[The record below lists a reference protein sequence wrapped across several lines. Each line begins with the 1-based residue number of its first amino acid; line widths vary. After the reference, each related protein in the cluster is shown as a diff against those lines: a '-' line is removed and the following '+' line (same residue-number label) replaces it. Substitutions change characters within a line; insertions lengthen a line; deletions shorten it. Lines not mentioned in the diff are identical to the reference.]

1 MRLNPTKQSH
11 IPPNIHKVMNH
22 PQNINYRTPNFR
34 FAGHTRLN
42 YRQEGSLCLLDWLA
56 PMTPQLQFAN
66 TPLTI
71 TSDGEAYLSPSL
83 YDWIRKT
90 HHISH
95 SYHFRRLKDSQ
106 QVYQT
111 QIVNLNQ
118 PPTDSKTS
126 NHNSP
131 KA

>member
-66 TPLTI
+66 TILYHNLRRR
-71 TSDGEAYLSPSL
+71 GLSLSL
-83 YDWIRKT
+83 SLRLDQKDSS
-90 HHISH
+90 HIS
-95 SYHFRRLKDSQ
+95 SLVSLSETQRLATSLSNSDCQFKPATHRQ
-106 QVYQT
+106 QNIEPQ
-111 QIVNLNQ
+111 L
-118 PPTDSKTS
+118 P
-126 NHNSP
+126 
-131 KA
+131 